1 MIQSFALPFLAAGL
15 MAMAWVSTLGG
26 SPTIIVSGLV
36 IFCLDFWLV
45 LVAQRRAGRR
55 D

>member
-15 MAMAWVSTLGG
+15 MAMAWASTLGG

-36 IFCLDFWLV
+36 IFCLNFWLI
-45 LVAQRRAGRR
+45 LVARRRTESL